1 MNDQPVDEKLSPA
14 HYRFW
19 VDEQVRYRDLDALG
33 HCNSAV
39 YSTYFEQARVTLL
52 RSAGLPLV
60 GDADPFALVRQL
72 IEYRA
77 ELMLGAK
84 LRIGTRVTKLG
95 RTSIAFDNAIF
106 AGERCAA
113 TAEITGVLIAVNDR
127 RPMELSPELRAKLA
141 AYL

>member
-1 MNDQPVDEKLSPA
+1 VNDQPADEKLSPA

-19 VDEQVRYRDLDALG
+19 VEEQVRYRDLDALG

-39 YSTYFEQARVTLL
+39 YSTYFEQVRVTLL
-52 RSAGLPLV
+52 RSVGLPLV
-60 GDADPFALVRQL
+60 SDADPFALVRQL

-84 LRIGTRVTKLG
+84 LRIGTRITRLG

-113 TAEITGVLIAVNDR
+113 TAEIVGVLISVNDR
-127 RPMELSPELRAKLA
+127 RPMELSPDLRERLS
-141 AYL
+141 AYV